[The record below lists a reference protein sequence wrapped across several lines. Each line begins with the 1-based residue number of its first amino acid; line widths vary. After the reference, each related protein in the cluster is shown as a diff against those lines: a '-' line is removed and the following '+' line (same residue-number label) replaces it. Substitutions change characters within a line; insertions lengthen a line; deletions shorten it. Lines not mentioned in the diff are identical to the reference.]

1 MSDTHQP
8 EDLIRLFARCFESRY
23 QTRLV
28 RGDGEPEYLPADG
41 HWRYN
46 RVIFAHGHYAS
57 ALHEISHW
65 CIAGARRRQLPDY
78 GYWYCPDGR
87 DAQQQALFE
96 QVEVRPQAIEWHFA
110 RAAGS
115 PFHLSLDNLSGETSG
130 QYPRFR
136 EAVWQQAQIY
146 LKEGL
151 PARAA
156 CFRQALLDHYQRHS
170 SFGPELFTLHS
181 LT

>member
-1 MSDTHQP
+1 MTDTHQVK
-8 EDLIRLFARCFESRY
+8 DLIRLFARCFESRH

-28 RGDGEPEYLPADG
+28 SGDTEPEYLPADG
-41 HWRYN
+41 HCRYN

-65 CIAGARRRQLPDY
+65 CIAGPRRRELPDY

-87 DAQQQALFE
+87 DARQQALFE
-96 QVEVRPQAIEWHFA
+96 QVEVRPQALEWHFA

-130 QYPRFR
+130 QYERFR
-136 EAVWQQAQIY
+136 HEVWQQAQTY
-146 LKEGL
+146 LTEGL
-151 PARAA
+151 PKRAA
-156 CFRQALLDHYQRHS
+156 RFQQSLLDFYQRRS
-170 SFGPELFTLHS
+170 LFGPEQFTLES